1 MDERAQFAFNVR
13 SAGMS
18 IAEAC
23 RVAGVSR
30 KTGHKWLK
38 RFDEGGVEEL
48 ADRSTAPLRRPGKTE
63 SSVEEY
69 VVELRRQYPTWGA
82 RKLRAI
88 LFRKHPGREWPAS
101 STIHD
106 ILHRHGL
113 VEARPKRRAKDR
125 APTAPLAHATA
136 ANEVW
141 SVDYKGQFRLGDGSY
156 CYPLTVTDNYSRMLL
171 GCFALAGTHT
181 ASAQQCM
188 SQVFEL
194 WGLPVRIRS
203 DNGTPFSS
211 RGVRGLSRL
220 SAWWYQLGVEPERI
234 EPGKPQQNGRHERM
248 HLTLK
253 KETARPAA
261 KDPTSQQTRFD
272 QFVDVFNHVR
282 PHEALGQT
290 TPASHYEPSAKIMPN
305 EAAPIDYPECD
316 IVKRVSKNGTV
327 KLRSGP
333 LFIGESLTAQN
344 VGLLE
349 LEDGVW
355 MVRFA
360 NLDLGLFEV
369 GDTSLSPLER
379 GKISKRHGV

>member
-1 MDERAQFAFNVR
+1 MNERAQFAFNVR

-38 RFDEGGVEEL
+38 RFDEGGVEAL
-48 ADRSTAPLRRPGKTE
+48 ADRSKAPHHTPGKTD
-63 SSVEEY
+63 SSTEEY
-69 VVELRRQYPTWGA
+69 VVELRRRYPTWGA

-88 LFRKHPGREWPAS
+88 LIRRHPGRQWPAS

-113 VEARPKRRAKDR
+113 VEARRKRRPKNE
-125 APTAPLAHATA
+125 PTTPLGHATSP
-136 ANEVW
+136 NEVW

-171 GCFALAGTHT
+171 GCFALPGTHT
-181 ASAQQCM
+181 ASARACM
-188 SQVFEL
+188 EEVFQL

-203 DNGTPFSS
+203 DNGVPFSS
-211 RGVRGLSRL
+211 RGVCGLSRL
-220 SAWWYQLGVEPERI
+220 SAWWTQLGVKHERI
-234 EPGKPQQNGRHERM
+234 ERGKPQQNGRHERM

-253 KETARPAA
+253 QETARPAA
-261 KDPTSQQTRFD
+261 KDAASQQVRFD
-272 QFVDVFNHVR
+272 EFMDIFNHVR

-290 TPASHYEPSAKIMPN
+290 PPATHYEPSRATMPA
-305 EAAPIDYPECD
+305 ELEPLAYPECD
-316 IVKRVSKNGTV
+316 VVKRVSKKGTV
-327 KLRSGP
+327 KLRSGG
-333 LFIGESLTAQN
+333 LFIGESLATQY

-355 MVRFA
+355 LARFA
-360 NLDLGLFEV
+360 DMDLGFFEV
-369 GDTSLSPLER
+369 GDTRLSPLER
-379 GKISKRHGV
+379 GTVGRRPGV